1 MYIPAINL
9 MKDKEKI
16 IAFMQQF
23 SFGTLVTVKDGI
35 PVATHLPFIIRQR
48 GDQVIITTHLAK
60 ANDQWKGIEQDKAL
74 IIFTEPHAY
83 ISPKHY
89 DKTLNVPTWN
99 YIAVHAYGTARIVNN
114 YEEVTGIL
122 EATIDTYEQAYRQQW
137 EGLPEDYK
145 RKMTKGIVA
154 FEITVTD
161 LQAKEKL
168 SQNKTAAEQERII
181 ESLRHSTDTN
191 EQQLAAYM
199 QHNRQDKE
207 QL

>member
-1 MYIPAINL
+1 

-23 SFGTLVTVKDGI
+23 SFGTLVTVKEGLPI
-35 PVATHLPFIIRQR
+35 ATHLPFIVRQQ

-60 ANDQWKGIEQDKAL
+60 ANDQWKDIERDKAL
-74 IIFTEPHAY
+74 LIFSEPHAY

-99 YIAVHAYGTARIVNN
+99 YIAVHAYGTVRILND
-114 YEEVTGIL
+114 YEEVTALL
-122 EATIDTYEQAYRQQW
+122 EATMDTYEQAYRQQW
-137 EGLPEDYK
+137 TGLPEDYK

-168 SQNKTAAEQERII
+168 SQNKTEAEQEKII
-181 ESLRHSTDTN
+181 ESLTQSTDTN
-191 EQQLAAYM
+191 EQRIATYM
-199 QHNRQDKE
+199 QHNLQDKDRS
-207 QL
+207 